1 MRMLSTA
8 AYVAACAPPPS
19 SAAQA
24 QHTRD
29 SLLVDGLFFIGRTQT
44 KGGTADTLAV
54 AVEIQNRRNVP
65 LHLEYGA
72 CVLEP
77 QLVRPG
83 AATTQPAWALSAR
96 PDSSL
101 RRRYD
106 GTIGVLFTNAC
117 PAYLARATLAPGE
130 RMSPREFQWREGLD
144 SIVADSLHGQF
155 RVRARLSLLG
165 KRFDVPAGVLQ
176 VK

>member
-1 MRMLSTA
+1 MLSTA
-8 AYVAACAPPPS
+8 ACVAACAPPRS

-24 QHTRD
+24 QRSQD
-29 SLLVDGLFFIGRTQT
+29 SVLVDGLFFIGRTQT
-44 KGGTADTLAV
+44 KGGTPDTLAV
-54 AVEIQNRRNVP
+54 EVELQNRRNVP

-72 CVLEP
+72 CVLDP

-83 AATTQPAWALSAR
+83 TATSRPAWALSAR

-117 PAYLARATLAPGE
+117 PAYLAIATLAPGE
-130 RMSPREFQWREGLD
+130 RMSPKEFRWREGVD
-144 SIVADSLHGQF
+144 SIAADSLRGQY
-155 RVRARLSLLG
+155 RVRARLWLLG
-165 KRFDVPAGVLQ
+165 RRFDVPAGALRL
-176 VK
+176 K